1 MPLESHITNNILDYL
16 NSLPCCKA
24 EKLHGNAVSS
34 GKADIN
40 GCYKGLMFRLE
51 VKTPDHGNKASL
63 KQKLNL
69 RKWYA
74 AGALVGVVYSVDFV
88 KRIIP
93 PKEDSRAVR
102 YTEPNGMVSWAKV
115 KYERKEDDV

>member
-1 MPLESHITNNILDYL
+1 
-16 NSLPCCKA
+16 
-24 EKLHGNAVSS
+24 
-34 GKADIN
+34 
-40 GCYKGLMFRLE
+40 MFRLE
-51 VKTPDHGNKASL
+51 VKTPDHGNEASL

-88 KRIIP
+88 KCIIP
-93 PKEDSRAVR
+93 PKKGSRAVR

>member
-1 MPLESHITNNILDYL
+1 MSLESHITNSILCYL
-16 NSLPCCKA
+16 NSLPYCKA

-40 GCYKGLMFRLE
+40 GCYKGMMFRLE
-51 VKTPDHGNKASL
+51 VKTPDHGNEASV
-63 KQKLNL
+63 KQKVNL

-88 KRIIP
+88 KSILP
-93 PKEDSRAVR
+93 PRKAYKAVR
-102 YTEPNGMVSWAKV
+102 RIEANGMVSWAKV
-115 KYERKEDDV
+115 KCERTDEV